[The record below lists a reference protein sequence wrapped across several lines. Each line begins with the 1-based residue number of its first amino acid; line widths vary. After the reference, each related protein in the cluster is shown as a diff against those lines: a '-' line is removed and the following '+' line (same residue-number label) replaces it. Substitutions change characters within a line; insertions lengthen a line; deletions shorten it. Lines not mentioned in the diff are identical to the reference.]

1 VSTRREG
8 GALIWAGLA
17 CIVPVTLFHLFSQ
30 GAVVITPLS
39 LIGAVVLTLGLV
51 DRKRSSPEEPV
62 LPSPGEVDRTESPE
76 PLPPPPSTRD

>member
-39 LIGAVVLTLGLV
+39 IVGAVMLTLGLV
-51 DRKRSSPEEPV
+51 DRKRSSPEEPA
-62 LPSPGEVDRTESPE
+62 LSSSDEAGRNESPPE
-76 PLPPPPSTRD
+76 LPPPPSADD